1 MEVKI
6 NVKDPI
12 VASVINKM
20 AARSNIGI
28 EKYGMTLKNDN
39 KSPEYFLKQVQSELM
54 DAVNYIEKLK
64 RVTTEV
70 LQDKILRDYEK
81 NS

>member
-20 AARSNIGI
+20 IARSNIGI

-39 KSPEYFLKQVQSELM
+39 KSPEYFLKQVQSELL
-54 DAVNYIEKLK
+54 DASNYVEKLK
-64 RVTTEV
+64 SV
-70 LQDKILRDYEK
+70 LPKHD
-81 NS
+81 